1 MGEAAAAPLVEPA
14 GGGAAAFGRFS
25 QVVAAR
31 FRGGR
36 FRPQQFLLLRG
47 EQVGVERSQLGEGI
61 VGVSLGGVVEGG
73 ARGRVRGPPVGLRVL

>member
-1 MGEAAAAPLVEPA
+1 MGEAAAASLVEPA

-47 EQVGVERSQLGEGI
+47 EQVGVERSQFGEGV
-61 VGVSLGGVVEGG
+61 VGVPLGGVVGG
-73 ARGRVRGPPVGLRVL
+73 EARGFVQGPVVDSGV